1 MNADVHPRL
10 EPDVQD
16 ILDDPIF
23 LAVLRRDGLTINDIL
38 LVIKSYREKKSG
50 TIT

>member
-1 MNADVHPRL
+1 MNADAHSRL

-23 LAVLRRDGLTINDIL
+23 LAVLRRDGLTVDDIL
-38 LVIKSYREKKSG
+38 QIIKSYREKSRER
-50 TIT
+50 